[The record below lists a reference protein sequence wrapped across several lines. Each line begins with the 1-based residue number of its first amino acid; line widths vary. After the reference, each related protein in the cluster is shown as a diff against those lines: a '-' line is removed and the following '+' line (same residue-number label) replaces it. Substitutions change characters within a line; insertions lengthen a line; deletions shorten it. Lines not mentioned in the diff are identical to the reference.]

1 MTVQFLI
8 AVISLAVIVLLAAGL
23 IEDRRDAR
31 S

>member
-8 AVISLAVIVLLAAGL
+8 AVISLAVIALLAAGL